1 MAFSALDSQITGPLF
16 VPDAM
21 AAVFS
26 DDARLAAMLRVEWAL
41 AEAQQRHGVI
51 PQGLAQALAAIKPA
65 QFDMP
70 ALGRATALSGVPTI
84 PFVAALR
91 ALVPSSCE
99 AFLHKAATTQDILDS
114 ALVLQMHTGMDLLH
128 QDIQRVLAGLVA
140 LAEREAETPCV
151 GRSYG
156 QHAAPVSF
164 GFKVAVWLAGLCDV
178 MDGLAP
184 VRAQAF
190 KASLAG
196 PVGTLAGRAQTEQA
210 VGKTFADLLGLGHD
224 PLPWHV
230 RRAGPAALACWLG
243 QLIGALAKMAED
255 VVFLA
260 STEVAEIAEP
270 YIKGRGGSSAMPHK
284 RNPVSATVILA
295 AHRQAPALVAMQLA
309 AMNAAH
315 ERPAGAWH
323 GEWSVLPQLFALA
336 AGALHE
342 AVRLAEGLEVNHARM
357 QDNLGQTHGMI
368 FADAVAALLARHV
381 GAGAGHHLVAEAAD
395 QVRATGET
403 LRAVLPRLAG
413 WPQTVDATMLEAC
426 FDVSPAVRA
435 AAALVPLATARARQ
449 QMTADHKK

>member
-1 MAFSALDSQITGPLF
+1 MAFSALDSQLTGPLF
-16 VPDAM
+16 VPEAM

-26 DDARLAAMLRVEWAL
+26 DPARLAALLRVEWAL
-41 AEAQQRHGVI
+41 AAAQQRHGVI
-51 PQGLAQALAAIKPA
+51 PQGVAEALAVIKPA
-65 QFDMP
+65 HFDLK
-70 ALGRATALSGVPTI
+70 ALGQSTALSGVPTI

-91 ALVPSSCE
+91 ALVPKEYE
-99 AFLHKAATTQDILDS
+99 AFVHKGATTQDILDS
-114 ALVLQMHTGMDLLH
+114 ALVLQMQAAMDLLCA
-128 QDIQRVLAGLVA
+128 DMQRVCAGLAA

-178 MDGLAP
+178 MDGLP
-184 VRAQAF
+184 PLRAQAF

-196 PVGTLAGRAQTEQA
+196 PVGTLAGRSQTEQA
-210 VGKTFADLLGLGHD
+210 VGETFADVLGLRHD
-224 PLPWHV
+224 PMPWHV
-230 RRAGPAALACWLG
+230 RRAGVSALACWLG

-260 STEVAEIAEP
+260 STEVAEVAEP
-270 YIKGRGGSSAMPHK
+270 FIKGRGGSSAMPHK

-323 GEWSVLPQLFALA
+323 GEWAVLPQLFGLA
-336 AGALHE
+336 AGAVGE
-342 AVRLAEGLEVNHARM
+342 ALRLAEGIEVDRARM
-357 QDNLGQTHGMI
+357 QENLGQTRGLI
-368 FADAVAALLARHV
+368 FADAVAGLLARHV

-395 QVRATGET
+395 QVRATGES
-403 LRAVLPRLAG
+403 LRVVLPRLSG
-413 WPQTVDATMLEAC
+413 WPQAIDAAMLDAC
-426 FDVSPAVRA
+426 FDVGPAVRA
-435 AAALVPLATARARQ
+435 AARLVPLATARARQ
-449 QMTADHKK
+449 QMAADLKK